1 MASSSTL
8 FPMDTDHVLAGEFV
22 PIKPKVRRPFGE
34 IGNRPLAPT
43 AKTEAMNGKLPV
55 KTKTWRGVAKAF
67 MATRAKV
74 PAVLKT
80 EEPINVSMKEED
92 LCQAFSDALN
102 DVEDVDAED
111 LDNPQMCSD
120 YVKEIYSYLRQLEL
134 RQPVRQNYLKG
145 MEINK
150 SMRAILVDWLIQVHS
165 RFQLLQETLYVTI
178 AIMDRFLQSQPVS
191 RNKFQLV
198 GVTAMFIASKYEEMY
213 SPEISDFVYITD
225 NTFSKSQI
233 RQMEMLI
240 LKELKFDLGRPI
252 PLHFLRRASK
262 CFKADAV
269 NHNLAKYLM
278 ELTLVDY
285 DMVHFNPSIVASA
298 ALCLTQNIMNSGTW
312 DTTLRFYTG
321 YTKDDLFPVMKHL
334 AKNVLEVNRN
344 LTKFS
349 AVKNKFSSRRWLKV
363 SMLPQ
368 LSSRALVDFAAS
380 LSDPWSP

>member
-43 AKTEAMNGKLPV
+43 AKTEAM
-55 KTKTWRGVAKAF
+55 
-67 MATRAKV
+67 
-74 PAVLKT
+74 
-80 EEPINVSMKEED
+80 EPINVSMKEED